1 MTTNLPRTP
10 WYDLPTPMTLEKSA
24 NLERALAAGEPL
36 EDTCPVHFYPTPQ
49 GVTWEMDDVSG
60 VVTVTFHP
68 CGHQGYPQLAALGP
82 SRYLNSPISRRS
94 A

>member
-1 MTTNLPRTP
+1 MTTNLPRTH
-10 WYDLPTPMTLEKSA
+10 WYDLPMTMTLGQSA
-24 NLERALAAGEPL
+24 NLERALAAGGPL
-36 EDTCPVHFYPTPQ
+36 EGTCPVHFYPTPR

-68 CGHQGYPQLAALGP
+68 CDHQAYPQLAALRP
-82 SRYLNSPISRRS
+82 SRYLNSPISWRL

>member
-1 MTTNLPRTP
+1 MTHNLPQTP
-10 WYDLPTPMTLEKSA
+10 WYDRPMTMTLEQSA
-24 NLERALAAGEPL
+24 NLMRAVATGAPL
-36 EDTCPVHFYPTPQ
+36 EDTCPAHFYPTPR
-49 GVTWEMDDVSG
+49 GVTWETNDVSG

-68 CGHQGYPQLAALGP
+68 CDHQAYPQLAALSP